1 MEPLSSEDN
10 NNQNVDST
18 LQDVNMDNAMIYT
31 EIAAE
36 KANNFS

>member
-31 EIAAE
+31 ETAAE